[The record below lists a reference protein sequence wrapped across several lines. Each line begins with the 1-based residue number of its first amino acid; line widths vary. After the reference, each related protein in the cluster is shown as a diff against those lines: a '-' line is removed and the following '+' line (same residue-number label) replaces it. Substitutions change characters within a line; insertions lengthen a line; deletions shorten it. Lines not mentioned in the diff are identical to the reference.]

1 MRLFTLS
8 IWGRLRRRPF
18 SLSVH
23 LLCDTLEAECGVD
36 VGVIFSA
43 SLQAGLVLRDILR
56 VAHIGM
62 GRLLMT
68 LVFISYTRRT
78 DYDKQFAE
86 RLRTWLL
93 KSGFDVWMDVH
104 DIPSGAHWDSEIDKA
119 LRAADVVLGLV
130 SPASVESDNVKNEW
144 AWALDKG
151 KLQLALL
158 APADIPH
165 RFIRIDYI
173 DLSKND
179 NAAWEKL
186 YRTLVDL
193 PSATEDK
200 GNTQTSNPIQ
210 EAFNSLMTTF
220 GLSKSKR
227 VPRMPGSSGKRNL
240 AVGVI
245 IGVLIVCGG
254 LTGLGLIIN
263 ALAEGMIDPNVFP
276 ETPILETVGG
286 AAAGEAFLTS
296 AFVYGNIQQS
306 LQYVCPQSQNAMS
319 MEFSGFSQMLI
330 SQGITN
336 LSLSNIRCMDT
347 SPGFITCSYTLTT
360 TDSFG
365 FVNSAPAEWQIPVR
379 DGYVCP
385 TSLDF

>member
-1 MRLFTLS
+1 M
-8 IWGRLRRRPF
+8 P
-18 SLSVH
+18 
-23 LLCDTLEAECGVD
+23 
-36 VGVIFSA
+36 
-43 SLQAGLVLRDILR
+43 RDILKMT
-56 VAHIGM
+56 HIGM

-86 RLRTWLL
+86 RLRSWLL
-93 KSGFDVWMDVH
+93 KSGFGVWMDVH

-130 SPASVESDNVKNEW
+130 SPTSVESDNVKNEW

-173 DLSKND
+173 DLSRND

-186 YRTLVDL
+186 HKTLVEL
-193 PSATEDK
+193 PSASQAT

-210 EAFNSLMTTF
+210 DAFNNMMAMF
-220 GLSKSKR
+220 GLHKSKR
-227 VPRMPGSSGKRNL
+227 VPRMPASGGRRNL
-240 AVGVI
+240 AVGII
-245 IGVLIVCGG
+245 IGILIVCGG
-254 LTGLGLIIN
+254 LTGIGVILN
-263 ALAEGMIDPNVFP
+263 ALAETIDPNVFP
-276 ETPILETVGG
+276 ATPVLEPDSVSG
-286 AAAGEAFLTS
+286 ATAGEAFLTS
-296 AFVYGNIQQS
+296 AFVYGNIQQA

-319 MEFSGFSQMLI
+319 MEFSGFSQALM

-347 SPGFITCSYTLTT
+347 SPGFITCDYTITT

-365 FVNSAPAEWQIPVR
+365 FVDSAPAQWQIPVR

-385 TSLDF
+385 SSLDF